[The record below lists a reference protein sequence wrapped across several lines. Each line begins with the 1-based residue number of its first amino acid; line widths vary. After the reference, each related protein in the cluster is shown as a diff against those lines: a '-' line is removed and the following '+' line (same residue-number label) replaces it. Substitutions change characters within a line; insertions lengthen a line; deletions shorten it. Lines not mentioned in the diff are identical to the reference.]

1 MSKYITREI
10 EEVCLERIK
19 SGLITAIIGARQVGK
34 TTLLMRIR
42 DVISKSNVIS
52 EKRIFYFSLDD
63 PIIRSE
69 LNKNFNYIEK
79 EIDKLL
85 GEPLSR
91 VKEPVLLIIDEVQKS
106 PVIFDWL
113 KIVYDQ
119 YPKVI
124 KIVVSGSSSLEIKKK
139 SSESLGGRLTFLR
152 LYPFTLREII
162 IEETG
167 VTLPNPLWNNFSQ
180 SKFIDFLLERQS
192 LIYKY
197 KSMLETLFERILI
210 EGCLPAV
217 YTSKTLD
224 EKRLKLSSMVTTY
237 LERDIRALNEVGSID
252 DFSNLLKT
260 VSFEVGSIFNISSIS
275 SELGIAYNTL
285 KKYLSILKETF
296 ILNPLSPLFYKIRKQ
311 VVKSSKMYFF
321 DVGVA
326 NFLSKRTEMEHIRNI
341 GGFLFE
347 NILIKSFESENNN
360 QIVPKNIYFWRDYEG
375 HEIDLIYEISEGRYI
390 PIEMGLSRNLAKDK
404 IINYKAFFNKFEDS
418 PFGLFLYQG
427 EVKEEKIFG
436 KSVYLVPWWL
446 WW

>member
-260 VSFEVGSIFNISSIS
+260 VSFEVGSIFIS